1 MGKTHDVDND
11 DDGDD
16 DVADG
21 DVVMLT
27 TMMTNVVKMAPQV
40 LVSPFSF
47 LLSKLKMMMTTT
59 MMLKMMILPKVM
71 LTRMMTIDVKVVPH
85 LLALSGEVE
94 GRGEAVVQ
102 MQVGLDIYQ

>member
-1 MGKTHDVDND
+1 M
-11 DDGDD
+11 
-16 DVADG
+16 
-21 DVVMLT
+21 VMLT

-40 LVSPFSF
+40 LVSPSSF

-59 MMLKMMILPKVM
+59 MMLPMVMLLMVM

-102 MQVGLDIYQ
+102 MQVEYIPIMLAC